1 MASNFDEKVEI
12 DGAEYNFQLLSLKDA
27 LKIESQVI
35 KLISSV
41 MGKSDMNYET
51 LYEIGKKICKGLLI
65 DDFEVSDIDAH
76 FKGKALLFNK
86 VIIEGLKVNFPD
98 FFLELNSLGSDS
110 EIKKALPKSG
120 IKV

>member
-12 DGAEYNFQLLSLKDA
+12 NGEEYNFQLLSLKDA

-35 KLISSV
+35 RLVSSV
-41 MGKSDMNYET
+41 MGKTDMNYEA

-76 FKGKALLFNK
+76 FKGKTLLFNK

-98 FFLELNSLGSDS
+98 FFLELNNLGSDS
-110 EIKKALPKSG
+110 EIKKALSKSG